1 MQFGMST
8 DRSIRLRYP
17 AVCSVCGRDLPSGTN
32 AFWSRAEGAATCLE
46 CPTAAVDAAER
57 SEVSNRPAPLDRG
70 VAGGSGRR
78 EQAKRRERREQHARQ
93 KLGRFGGVYL
103 ALTNEPQSTRAWGV
117 GAVGEEKL
125 GAFLDTLDDDR
136 SVFVLHDRRIP
147 GSRANIDHIVVSAG
161 QVFVIDAKH
170 YRGTVRK
177 KDRGGLFSINYRLY
191 VGGRDRTRLVDGMA
205 KQVAAVR
212 AALGE
217 PMMEEFE
224 LRLTPVL
231 CFIEAD
237 WPLFARPFQ
246 LGGVWVDGPKS
257 LGKRIEQLGHLEPEH
272 VRALA
277 KRVAAALPPKG

>member
-1 MQFGMST
+1 MEFGMST

-32 AFWSRAEGAATCLE
+32 AFWSRAERAATCLE
-46 CPTAAVDAAER
+46 CSAAAVDAAELSKVR
-57 SEVSNRPAPLDRG
+57 TELPALDRG

-93 KLGRFGGVYL
+93 KLGRLGGVYL
-103 ALTNEPQSTRAWGV
+103 ALTNEAQSTQAWGI

-125 GAFLDTLDDDR
+125 GAFLNTFDNDR
-136 SVFVLHDRRIP
+136 SLFVLHDRRIP
-147 GSRANIDHIVVSAG
+147 GSRANIDHIVVSARR
-161 QVFVIDAKH
+161 VFVIDAKR
-170 YRGTVRK
+170 YSGTVRK
-177 KDRGGLFSINYRLY
+177 VDKGGWFSTDHRLY

-212 AALGE
+212 GTLGE

-231 CFIEAD
+231 CFVEAD

-257 LGKRIEQLGHLEPEH
+257 LAKRIEQPGHLEPEH

-277 KRVAAALPPKG
+277 KRVAAALPPKR